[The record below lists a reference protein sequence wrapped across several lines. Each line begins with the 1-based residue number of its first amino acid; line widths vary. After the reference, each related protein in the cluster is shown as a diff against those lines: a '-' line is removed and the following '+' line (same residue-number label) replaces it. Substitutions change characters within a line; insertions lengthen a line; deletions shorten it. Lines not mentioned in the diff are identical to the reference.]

1 MNLSGPTL
9 FRFACMLAVAMAGVA
24 GASAQELPRNS
35 PFLPPA
41 AVSGSAAVSSKY
53 QLSGMIVK
61 GKDTLISVTRLS
73 DKQSFWIPIGSTVN
87 DVTAISYNADLDQAT
102 VRANGETLT
111 LPLSKPVVQA
121 PGAVSASAATVASA
135 EAAPVPTP
143 PLPSLASAP
152 PEVQER
158 EARML
163 VTDLLEIGQQQR
175 KAYEEAQKKAAA
187 DKK

>member
-1 MNLSGPTL
+1 MNLSGSIL
-9 FRFACMLAVAMAGVA
+9 SRSGFALALTMAGA
-24 GASAQELPRNS
+24 ACASAAELPVNS
-35 PFLPPA
+35 PFLPPS
-41 AVSGSAAVSSKY
+41 AVSGSAAVSAKY
-53 QLSGMIVK
+53 QLSGMIVT
-61 GKDTLISVTRLS
+61 GKDTLISITRLS
-73 DKQSFWIPIGSTVN
+73 DRQSFWIPLGSTVN
-87 DVTAISYNADLDQAT
+87 EVTALSYNADQDEAT
-102 VRANGETLT
+102 VRAHGETLN
-111 LPLSKPVVQA
+111 LPLSKPLVTA
-121 PGAVSASAATVASA
+121 PVARSAAAVTVAASAA
-135 EAAPVPTP
+135 APALSP

>member
-1 MNLSGPTL
+1 MNPSSLILSRC
-9 FRFACMLAVAMAGVA
+9 RFALVLAIAGVA
-24 GASAQELPRNS
+24 GVSAQDLPKNS
-35 PFLPPA
+35 PFLPPST
-41 AVSGSAAVSSKY
+41 VSGSAAVSSKY

-73 DKQSFWIPIGSTVN
+73 DKQSFWIPLGSTVN
-87 DVTAISYNADLDQAT
+87 EVTAISYNADQDEAK

-121 PGAVSASAATVASA
+121 PGTVSASAVAMASS
-135 EAAPVPTP
+135 EAAPALSP
-143 PLPSLASAP
+143 PLPSLASAS

>member
-1 MNLSGPTL
+1 
-9 FRFACMLAVAMAGVA
+9 LALAGIMARG
-24 GASAQELPRNS
+24 QDLPKDS

-41 AVSGSAAVSSKY
+41 ANAASAAVSSKY
-53 QLSGMIVK
+53 QLAGMIVQ
-61 GKDTLISVTRLS
+61 GKETMISVTRLS

-87 DVTAISYNADLDQAT
+87 EVTAVSYNPDQDEAK
-102 VRANGETLT
+102 VRANGETLI
-111 LPLSKPVVQA
+111 LPLRKPVVQT
-121 PGAVSASAATVASA
+121 ASAAAASTS
-135 EAAPVPTP
+135 AAIAYATAPAVTP
-143 PLPSLASAP
+143 PLPSLASAS

-163 VTDLLEIGQQQR
+163 VTDLLDIGQQQR